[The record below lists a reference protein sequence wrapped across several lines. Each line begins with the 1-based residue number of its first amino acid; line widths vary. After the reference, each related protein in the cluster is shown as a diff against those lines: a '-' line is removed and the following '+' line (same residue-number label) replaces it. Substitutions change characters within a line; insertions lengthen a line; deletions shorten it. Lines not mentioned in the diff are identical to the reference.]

1 MHVGAY
7 TCLYKPF
14 AMDNLIG
21 IIEDISRRKRNVL
34 LGEPFDCEVI

>member
-7 TCLYKPF
+7 TCLYKPLEIDKL
-14 AMDNLIG
+14 MR
-21 IIEDISRRKRNVL
+21 IIEDISRRKRNAL